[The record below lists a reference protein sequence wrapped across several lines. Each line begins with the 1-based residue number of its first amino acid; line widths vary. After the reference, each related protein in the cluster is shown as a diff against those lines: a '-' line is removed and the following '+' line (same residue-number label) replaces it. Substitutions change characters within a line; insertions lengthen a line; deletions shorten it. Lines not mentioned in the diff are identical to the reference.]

1 MLNKGERRL
10 KNIVLKSIREKQKLT
25 QKQVATAIGL
35 SEISY
40 QRIEYGKQ
48 TPSLSTAFK
57 LADVLNSTVEELFK
71 KE

>member
-1 MLNKGERRL
+1 M